1 MAKGLR
7 ERKKSATRRAIS
19 EAARRLF
26 AERGFEAVTV
36 AEVARVAD
44 VSEATVFNYFRT
56 KEDLFFSGMEAF
68 ESALL
73 DAVRARAPGESA
85 LAAFRSF
92 LLENSRR
99 LARDETAAVI
109 AEAASVVE
117 HSPALQAREVEIV
130 TRHARSLARVLAEET
145 AERSGD
151 VEAQVVASSLM
162 AVHHAVLM
170 RVRAAA
176 AAGRR
181 GRSLATL
188 ARREAHRGLARLEAG
203 LADYAVR

>member
-1 MAKGLR
+1 MTTGLR

-73 DAVRARAPGESA
+73 DAVRSRAPGESA
-85 LAAFRSF
+85 LAAIRVF
-92 LLENSRR
+92 LLENTRR
-99 LARDETAAVI
+99 LADDETAAVI

-117 HSPALQAREVEIV
+117 RSPALQAREVEIV
-130 TRHARSLARVLAEET
+130 TRHARSLALVLAEET
-145 AERSGD
+145 AEPSGD

-188 ARREAHRGLARLEAG
+188 ASREAHRGFARLEAG